1 MARRVRRKPGR
12 GRDLSVAAMLIVV
25 IAFSVLLL
33 LGMPVAFA
41 IGIAGVLFFL
51 QHPELPLTIPIQ
63 LTVSETQ
70 NFALLAVPLFILAG
84 NFLNNSGITH
94 NLLKLATV
102 LTGRMQGG
110 LAQTSI
116 ALSTLMSGVTGSSI
130 ADAAMNARVLGLQML
145 KRGFSK
151 GYAAGVLSYGSLMAP
166 IIPPGIG
173 FILYGTVGQVS
184 IGRLFA
190 AGIVPGLMLWA
201 SLAIAISVTARRRGY
216 APERTTRPTVNE
228 IAVALWGGMWAILFP
243 IILLLGLRY
252 GIFTP
257 SEIGAFAVVYAVMVG
272 VFAHRMLTLAG
283 CREAVEGSLIDIGG
297 VMFLL
302 ALSAVFGYGIVFER
316 IPEVISSWMLGITDN
331 PYVVMVLIVLFIL
344 LAGTFM
350 EGSVLIIMLTPIFLP
365 LVMKYDIDPV
375 HFGLVFIIA
384 ATIGNYTPPVGGAMF
399 VVCQVLRC
407 PIGEYTRE
415 SIPFLIAVSAVTLL
429 LIFVPEV
436 VLFVPDLI
444 FGKDLR

>member
-1 MARRVRRKPGR
+1 
-12 GRDLSVAAMLIVV
+12 MLLVL
-25 IAFSVLLL
+25 IAFTVLLL

-41 IGIAGVLFFL
+41 IGISGCVFFL
-51 QHPELPLTIPIQ
+51 QHPELPSTIPIQ
-63 LTVSETQ
+63 LTVTQTQ

-84 NFLNNSGITH
+84 SFLNHSGITH
-94 NLLKLATV
+94 NLLQLATL
-102 LTGRMQGG
+102 LTGRMKGG

-116 ALSTLMSGVTGSSI
+116 ALSTLMSGVTGSAI
-130 ADAAMNARVLGLQML
+130 ADAAMNSRILGLQML

-190 AGIVPGLMLWA
+190 AGIIPGLMLWA
-201 SLAIAISVTARRRGY
+201 SLAFTISVTASRRGY
-216 APERTTRPTVNE
+216 APERKHRATLRE
-228 IAVALWGGMWAILFP
+228 IALASWGGIWAILFP
-243 IILLLGLRY
+243 VILLLGLRF

-257 SEIGAFAVVYAVMVG
+257 SEIGAFAVVYAVAVG
-272 VFAHRMLTLAG
+272 IFAYRALTRASIK
-283 CREAVEGSLIDIGG
+283 EAIEGSLVDVGA

-302 ALSAVFGYGIVFER
+302 ALSAIFGYGIVFER
-316 IPEVISSWMLGITDN
+316 VPEVISNWMLGLTDSPN
-331 PYVVMVLIVLFIL
+331 LVMVLIVVFIL

-365 LVMKYDIDPV
+365 LVAKYGIDPV

-384 ATIGNYTPPVGGAMF
+384 ATIGNFTPPVGAAMF
-399 VVCQVLRC
+399 VVCQILKC
-407 PIGEYTRE
+407 PIGVYARE
-415 SIPFLIAVSAVTLL
+415 SMPFLIAVSVVTIL
-429 LIFVPEV
+429 LIFVPEI
-436 VLFVPDLI
+436 VLFIPDLI
-444 FGKDLR
+444 FGKE